1 MQLILIGVNYKSAPI
16 HVREQLSFH
25 TREAQAILQQLKA
38 QDEIAETVLLSTCNR
53 TEVYAIVHD
62 TLKAR
67 ERILEVLMHFGQ
79 LAKST
84 LEPLLY
90 TFYNKFAA
98 THLFEVA
105 AGLDSMVL
113 GENEIL
119 RQVKTAQEL
128 SQQEKASGPVLN
140 QLLRYAIM
148 AGKRVRTETD
158 INKGCASI
166 GALAARLVKEHF
178 AGLTQPRLLV
188 MGAGQMA
195 QVMVKNLKA
204 SDIGQLFI
212 ANRTRENAQELQ
224 RLYDGDSA
232 LLSPQQALEQVNEMD
247 AVVVCTSAEH
257 YLLQADNFSQSVA
270 HPLLLV
276 DLSVPRNID
285 PELAHV
291 DHIQLFDVD
300 ALQHKVDM
308 SIENRR
314 MYIVQAQSI
323 IGEETTRF
331 LEWFNN
337 RDVVPTIKAL
347 YQTFETIREQEI
359 NRGTARHKEQ
369 MTPETE
375 AIIEKVTRAMVQ
387 KILHHPVVRLKNA
400 PSEQQQMYH
409 EALNTL
415 FALDA
420 QDEMDKYVYHKE
432 APKPVRA
439 ERKACPVRKMS
450 ADVRVIENTVEQ
462 VPSYHE

>member
-1 MQLILIGVNYKSAPI
+1 VQLILIGVNYKSAPL
-16 HVREQLSFH
+16 HAREQLSFH
-25 TREAQAILQQLKA
+25 SREAQAILRELHEQ
-38 QDEIAETVLLSTCNR
+38 EHVAETVLLSTCNR
-53 TEVYAIVHD
+53 TEIYAIVHD

-67 ERILEVLMHFGQ
+67 ERIVNVLAHHSQ
-79 LAKST
+79 LPAHT

-119 RQVKTAQEL
+119 RQVKSAQDIAKQA
-128 SQQEKASGPVLN
+128 STSGPVLN

-178 AGLTQPRLLV
+178 QNIAQPRLLIL
-188 MGAGQMA
+188 GAGQMA
-195 QVMVKNLKA
+195 QVMVKNLDTQGA
-204 SDIGQLFI
+204 ELFI
-212 ANRTRENAQELQ
+212 ANRTREKAMDLQ
-224 RLYDGDSA
+224 ALYGGQTH
-232 LLSPQQALEQVNEMD
+232 LLSPQEALKQAFDVD

-257 YLLQADNFSQSVA
+257 YLLQAHDFQA
-270 HPLLLV
+270 PLQKPLLLV

-285 PELAHV
+285 PALAQQ
-291 DHIQLFDVD
+291 DNIQLYDVD

-308 SIENRR
+308 SIEKRR
-314 MYIVQAQSI
+314 MYIAQAQSI

-347 YQTFETIREQEI
+347 YQTFESIRERELE
-359 NRGTARHKEQ
+359 RGTARYKEQ
-369 MTPETE
+369 MTPETTAMLE
-375 AIIEKVTRAMVQ
+375 QVTRAMVQ

-400 PSEQQQMYH
+400 SVHKQEQYH

-420 QDEMDKYVYHKE
+420 QDEMDKFVYHQ
-432 APKPVRA
+432 PA
-439 ERKACPVRKMS
+439 EPQSCPAHVLH
-450 ADVRVIENTVEQ
+450 NTPEV
-462 VPSYHE
+462 VHHDG

>member
-1 MQLILIGVNYKSAPI
+1 MQLILIGVNYKSAPLYA
-16 HVREQLSFH
+16 REQLSFH
-25 TREAQAILQQLKA
+25 TREAQAILQQLRQ
-38 QDEIAETVLLSTCNR
+38 QDAIAEAVLLSTCNR

-62 TLKAR
+62 TLKSR
-67 ERILEVLMHFGQ
+67 EQILEILLRSSQ
-79 LAKST
+79 LSRDT

-128 SQQEKASGPVLN
+128 AQQEQASGAILN

-166 GALAARLVKEHF
+166 GALAARLVKEHVS
-178 AGLTQPRLLV
+178 ALPSARLLV
-188 MGAGQMA
+188 IGAGQMA
-195 QVMVKNLKA
+195 QVMVKNLEA
-204 SDIGQLFI
+204 DTATLFL
-212 ANRTRENAQELQ
+212 ANRTQDKARDLQ
-224 RLYDGDSA
+224 LLFAGESH
-232 LLSPQQALEQVNEMD
+232 LLSPQEALCQVTEMD

-257 YLLQADNFSQSVA
+257 YLLNPQDLSQQFGQS
-270 HPLLLV
+270 LLLV

-285 PELAHV
+285 PELGYLPNV
-291 DHIQLFDVD
+291 QLFDVD

-308 SIENRR
+308 SIEKRR
-314 MYIVQAQSI
+314 LYISQAQSI

-347 YQTFETIREQEI
+347 YQTFESIRERELQ
-359 NRGTARHKEQ
+359 RGTARHKAE
-369 MTPETE
+369 MTPEVE
-375 AIIEKVTRAMVQ
+375 AMLDQVTRAMVQ

-400 PSEQQQMYH
+400 PVEQQQMYH

-420 QDEMDKYVYHKE
+420 QDEMDKYVYHQPIEKKTSE
-432 APKPVRA
+432 VKS
-439 ERKACPVRKMS
+439 CPMHAR
-450 ADVRVIENTVEQ
+450 
-462 VPSYHE
+462 VPSAVYHD

>member
-1 MQLILIGVNYKSAPI
+1 MQLILIGVNYKSAPL
-16 HVREQLSFH
+16 HAREQLSFH
-25 TREAQAILQQLKA
+25 TREAQAILQQLRE
-38 QDEIAETVLLSTCNR
+38 QDAIAEAVLLSTCNR

-62 TLKAR
+62 TLQSR
-67 ERILEVLMHFGQ
+67 EQIVEILLRSSQ
-79 LAKST
+79 LSRET

-128 SQQEKASGPVLN
+128 AQQEQASGAILN

-166 GALAARLVKEHF
+166 GALAARLVKEHV
-178 AGLTQPRLLV
+178 ADLASPRLLV

-195 QVMVKNLKA
+195 QVMVKNLEA
-204 SDIGQLFI
+204 DTATLFL
-212 ANRTRENAQELQ
+212 ANRTQDKARDLQ
-224 RLYDGDSA
+224 CLYAGQSQ
-232 LLSPQQALEQVNEMD
+232 LLSPQEALSQVATMD

-257 YLLQADNFSQSVA
+257 YLLNPQDFSQQFER
-270 HPLLLV
+270 PLLLV

-285 PELAHV
+285 PELGYLPNV
-291 DHIQLFDVD
+291 QLFDVD

-308 SIENRR
+308 SIEKRR
-314 MYIVQAQSI
+314 MYISQAQSI

-347 YQTFETIREQEI
+347 YQTFESIRERELQ
-359 NRGTARHKEQ
+359 RGTARHKAE
-369 MTPETE
+369 MTPEVE
-375 AIIEKVTRAMVQ
+375 AILDQVTRAMVQ

-400 PSEQQQMYH
+400 PVEQQQLYH

-420 QDEMDKYVYHKE
+420 QDEMDKYVYHQ
-432 APKPVRA
+432 PV
-439 ERKACPVRKMS
+439 EKNTPSVLKSCPVSRPP
-450 ADVRVIENTVEQ
+450 AAV
-462 VPSYHE
+462 YHD

>member
-1 MQLILIGVNYKSAPI
+1 MQLILIGVNYRSAPL
-16 HVREQLSFH
+16 HAREQLSFQS
-25 TREAQAILQQLKA
+25 REAQAILHELHQQ
-38 QDEIAETVLLSTCNR
+38 EPVAEAVLLSTCNR
-53 TEVYAIVHD
+53 TEIYAVVHD

-67 ERILEVLMHFGQ
+67 ECILRVLAHHSQ
-79 LAKST
+79 LSAHI
-84 LEPLLY
+84 LEPLIY

-98 THLFEVA
+98 THLFEVT

-119 RQVKTAQEL
+119 RQVKSAQDIAKE
-128 SQQEKASGPVLN
+128 AATSGPILN

-178 AGLTQPRLLV
+178 QTISHPRLLIL
-188 MGAGQMA
+188 GAGQMA
-195 QVMVKNLKA
+195 QVMIKNLEPQSA
-204 SDIGQLFI
+204 TLFL
-212 ANRTRENAQELQ
+212 ANRTREKAFDLQ
-224 RLYDGDSA
+224 RLFTGESH
-232 LLSPQQALEQVNEMD
+232 LLSPQEALTQAFDVD

-257 YLLQADNFSQSVA
+257 YLIQAQDFQSTLS

-285 PELAHV
+285 PALAQQ
-291 DHIQLFDVD
+291 DNIQLYDVD

-308 SIENRR
+308 SIEKRR
-314 MYIVQAQSI
+314 MYIAQAQSI

-347 YQTFETIREQEI
+347 YQTFESIRERELE
-359 NRGTARHKEQ
+359 RGTARHKEQ
-369 MTPETE
+369 MTPEST
-375 AIIEKVTRAMVQ
+375 ALLEKVTRAMVQ

-400 PSEQQQMYH
+400 PAHKQEQYY

-420 QDEMDKYVYHKE
+420 QDEIDKFVYHTPPE
-432 APKPVRA
+432 SRT
-439 ERKACPVRKMS
+439 CPMHAQGFGLKVARN
-450 ADVRVIENTVEQ
+450 DR
-462 VPSYHE
+462 

>member
-1 MQLILIGVNYKSAPI
+1 MQLILIGVNYKSAPLYA
-16 HVREQLSFH
+16 REQLSFH
-25 TREAQAILQQLKA
+25 TREAQGILQQLRQ
-38 QDEIAETVLLSTCNR
+38 QDDIAEAVLLSTCNR
-53 TEVYAIVHD
+53 TEVYAIVRD

-67 ERILEVLMHFGQ
+67 EHILEILLQSSQ
-79 LAKST
+79 LSRDT

-98 THLFEVA
+98 THLFEVT

-119 RQVKTAQEL
+119 RQVKAAQEL
-128 SQQEKASGPVLN
+128 AQQAHASGPILN
-140 QLLRYAIM
+140 QLMRYAIT

-166 GALAARLVKEHF
+166 GSLAARLVKDHVS
-178 AGLTQPRLLV
+178 ALAKPRVLV

-195 QVMVKNLKA
+195 QVMVKNLEA
-204 SDIGQLFI
+204 ETATLFL
-212 ANRTRENAQELQ
+212 ANRTPEKARDLQ
-224 RLYDGDSA
+224 LLYAGDSHLLTPQEA
-232 LLSPQQALEQVNEMD
+232 LCRVAEMD

-257 YLLQADNFSQSVA
+257 YLLRPQDFAQGLDQS
-270 HPLLLV
+270 LLLV

-285 PELAHV
+285 PELGYLPHV
-291 DHIQLFDVD
+291 QLFDVD

-308 SIENRR
+308 SIEKRR
-314 MYIVQAQSI
+314 MYISQAQSI

-347 YQTFETIREQEI
+347 YQTFESIREHELQ
-359 NRGTARHKEQ
+359 RGTARHKDQ
-369 MTPETE
+369 ITPEIE
-375 AIIEKVTRAMVQ
+375 AVLDQVTRAMVQ

-400 PSEQQQMYH
+400 PVHQQQLYH
-409 EALNTL
+409 EALNAL

-420 QDEMDKYVYHKE
+420 QDEMDKYVYHQ
-432 APKPVRA
+432 PVEKSNVTPVANEVKSCPMHQRRA
-439 ERKACPVRKMS
+439 
-450 ADVRVIENTVEQ
+450 TVA
-462 VPSYHE
+462 YHE